1 VTHSSHSQYHPPALL
16 HPLQLVPPF
25 LSSPT
30 STSRLTSRH
39 GLSHRFET
47 LGQGACRDSDERSA
61 YGLSTPS
68 GGRPRG
74 VGVRASSAGRG
85 YSLPRRCVVVPS
97 DFTGRALEFALVRLK
112 SLETSM
118 KVVSLLKLTVFPVL
132 SHFLATY
139 SASASTRNT
148 RSTCVVAYVFSL
160 SSLLTFSSALLPSF
174 LHTVS
179 GGHLH
184 RLRRLQSACTSS
196 LLLERSHLCFGTWF
210 WCASL
215 PSFVFHS
222 R

>member
-1 VTHSSHSQYHPPALL
+1 
-16 HPLQLVPPF
+16 
-25 LSSPT
+25 
-30 STSRLTSRH
+30 
-39 GLSHRFET
+39 
-47 LGQGACRDSDERSA
+47 
-61 YGLSTPS
+61 
-68 GGRPRG
+68 
-74 VGVRASSAGRG
+74 
-85 YSLPRRCVVVPS
+85 
-97 DFTGRALEFALVRLK
+97 VRLK

-184 RLRRLQSACTSS
+184 QEATKRLYILTVIRTVTSVLRYLVLVRFSSILRLPFALTRPP
-196 LLLERSHLCFGTWF
+196 LMHLQVGRQC
-210 WCASL
+210 
-215 PSFVFHS
+215 
-222 R
+222 